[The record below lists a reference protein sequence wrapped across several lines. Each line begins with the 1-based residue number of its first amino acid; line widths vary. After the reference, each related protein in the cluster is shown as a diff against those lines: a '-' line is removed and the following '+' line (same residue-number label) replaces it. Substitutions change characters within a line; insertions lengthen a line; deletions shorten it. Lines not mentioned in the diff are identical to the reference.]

1 MPILNEGNLSC
12 TFPDKWDVTK
22 YDDWAFYRSQF
33 VNSCYGNKAVD
44 FLAYNPDGRVLWL
57 IELKDYRQF
66 RRTKDDKLS
75 LWEEIAIKARDTL
88 AGLFAAKVAITHTQ
102 QSYAALA
109 LKAKKLCIVLHLEQ
123 PRTHSKL
130 FPRVYDPADIQQK
143 LKQTLKPID
152 AHPKVVEL
160 NKMSAV
166 PWSAKSI

>member
-1 MPILNEGNLSC
+1 MQTLNEGKLAC
-12 TFPDKWDVTK
+12 MFPDKWNVTK
-22 YDDWAFYRSQF
+22 YDDWEFYKNQF

-44 FLAYNPDGRVLWL
+44 FLAYNPHARELWL

-75 LWEEIAIKARDTL
+75 LWEEIAIKARDSL
-88 AGLFAAKVAITHTQ
+88 AGLFAAKVAIAHPQ
-102 QSYAALA
+102 QSYAALT
-109 LKAKKLCIVLHLEQ
+109 LNAKRLRIVLHLEQ

-152 AHPKVVEL
+152 AHPKVIDL
-160 NKMSAV
+160 NDMGNV